1 MAQTARETEGQV
13 LPQAGTYVVDPA
25 HSSVEFVARHMLS
38 KVRGRFTDS
47 TATVEI
53 AERPGD
59 SSVEAVVKTAS
70 VQTNQEMRDNH
81 LKGEDFFDVEKYPEL
96 TFKSTGVKITGDSG
110 FELAGDL
117 TIRDV
122 TKPVTFRGEFLGFG
136 PNPQGV
142 PTIFASAKTTV
153 AREDWGLN
161 WNMAVETGG
170 FLVGKKVDLELEIQ
184 ANLQS

>member
-1 MAQTARETEGQV
+1 MAQAARDIEGSTV
-13 LPQAGTYVVDPA
+13 PQAGTYVVDPA

-47 TATVEI
+47 TATVEVG
-53 AERPGD
+53 ERPED
-59 SSVEAVVKTAS
+59 SSVTAVVKTAS

-81 LKGEDFFDVEKYPEL
+81 LKGEDFFDVETYPEL
-96 TFKSTGVKITGDSG
+96 SFASTGVKVIDDSG
-110 FELAGDL
+110 FELTGDL
-117 TIRDV
+117 TIKDI

-136 PNPQGV
+136 PNIQGV

-153 AREDWGLN
+153 EREDWGLT

>member
-1 MAQTARETEGQV
+1 MAQTAREVEGLT
-13 LPQAGTYVVDPA
+13 LPQVGTYVVDPA

-38 KVRGRFTDS
+38 KVRGRFTDP
-47 TATVEI
+47 TATVVI
-53 AERPGD
+53 AERPED
-59 SSVEAVVKTAS
+59 SSVIAAVKTAS

-96 TFKSTGVKITGDSG
+96 SFRSTGVKITGDAQ
-110 FELAGDL
+110 FELKGDL

-122 TKPVTFRGEFLGFG
+122 TKPVTFRGEYLGFG

-142 PTIFASAKTTV
+142 PTIFFSAKTTV
-153 AREDWGLN
+153 ERENWGLN